1 MTIYSP
7 SSPLNIPA
15 TAQRERSGLRR
26 FLDAL
31 MEGRR
36 RKAAAALAEYLRSHR
51 HSLNDELRHELERRC
66 IGRQTHGVA
75 DHST

>member
-7 SSPLNIPA
+7 SFSRNLTA
-15 TAQRERSGLRR
+15 TAQPKRSRAQR

-51 HSLNDELRHELERRC
+51 HSLSDELRHELERR
-66 IGRQTHGVA
+66 
-75 DHST
+75 SMS